1 MSKFSSSIKEFIN
14 VAGLS
19 AKIRALEGELTLL
32 KQLQSTLGVKTRGRK
47 PGRPAGSGNESPKS
61 KKGKRGKRGKV
72 KGTVLAFL
80 QKHKEGKAIQI
91 AKDTGLKVGS
101 VNQVLF
107 AFKKD
112 GTVTQGKKRG
122 SPFVLAKK

>member
-1 MSKFSSSIKEFIN
+1 MSTFSDSVKEFIN

-19 AKIRALEGELTLL
+19 SKIKALETELSLL

-47 PGRPAGSGNESPKS
+47 PNPPAGSGSKGPKT
-61 KKGKRGKRGKV
+61 KKVKRGKRGKV

-80 QKHKEGKAIQI
+80 EKHKEGKAIQI
-91 AKDTGLKVGS
+91 AKNTGLKVGS

-112 GTVTQGKKRG
+112 GIVTQAKKHG

>member
-1 MSKFSSSIKEFIN
+1 MSKFSDSIKEFIN

-19 AKIRALEGELTLL
+19 TKIKALETELELL
-32 KQLQSTLGVKTRGRK
+32 KQLQSSLGVKTRGRK
-47 PGRPAGSGNESPKS
+47 PGRPAGSGRKLPKA
-61 KKGKRGKRGKV
+61 KKVTRGKRGKV
-72 KGTVLAFL
+72 KGSVFAFL

-112 GTVTQGKKRG
+112 GTVTQSKKRG
-122 SPFVLAKK
+122 SPFVLTKK